1 MISEELSE
9 SMEHFRS
16 RYLREVANAAQDDDA
31 NRAAHRLQLLA
42 GSGMTEACGLVSK
55 ARTRARDLLQ
65 GTASL
70 KAGDKKS
77 LQSFMAKLP
86 IESMLTVVDRKDRHQ
101 DATQSST
108 GRRSIHPNIPLP
120 ETSYSPTRS
129 YQ

>member
-1 MISEELSE
+1 MVLQHTTRPVSHPPLLALG
-9 SMEHFRS
+9 RAVDDAA
-16 RYLREVANAAQDDDA
+16 LAGNAAQDDDA

-108 GRRSIHPNIPLP
+108 GRRSIHPN
-120 ETSYSPTRS
+120 R
-129 YQ
+129 